1 MMSMFVVGLTGGIGS
16 GKTIASDRFEE
27 LGVKVVDADIASR
40 VVVEIGKPALSSIEG
55 EFGSDVISDDGSLNR
70 AKLREIIFKDDE
82 AKSWLESLL
91 HPLIGQHI
99 LDEIAS
105 ATSRY
110 VILVSPL
117 LFETTQFQM
126 CNRTLLID
134 VPKDIQILRTA
145 KRDKVPESQVEKI
158 IASQMDRDQKIGKA
172 DDVIVNDGEIGDLI
186 SKIDKIHQ
194 RYIELADG

>member
-1 MMSMFVVGLTGGIGS
+1 MSMFVVGLTGGIGS
-16 GKTIASDRFEE
+16 GKTVASDRFEE

-55 EFGSDVISDDGSLNR
+55 QFGSDVISDDGSLNR

-134 VPKDIQILRTA
+134 VPKDIQVLRTA

-158 IASQMDRDQKIGKA
+158 IASQMDRDQKISKA

>member
-1 MMSMFVVGLTGGIGS
+1 MSMFVVGLTGGIGS
-16 GKTIASDRFEE
+16 GKTVASDRFEE

-55 EFGSDVISDDGSLNR
+55 QFGSDVISDDGSLNR

-99 LDEIAS
+99 SDEIAS

>member
-1 MMSMFVVGLTGGIGS
+1 MSMFVVGLTGGIGS

-40 VVVEIGKPALSSIEG
+40 VVVEIGKPALSSIEAK
-55 EFGSDVISDDGSLNR
+55 FGSDVILDDGSLNR

-194 RYIELADG
+194 RYLELADG

>member
-1 MMSMFVVGLTGGIGS
+1 MSMFVVGLTGGIGS
-16 GKTIASDRFEE
+16 GKTVASDRFEE
-27 LGVKVVDADIASR
+27 LGIKVVDADISSR
-40 VVVEIGKPALSSIEG
+40 VVVEIGKPALSSIEAK
-55 EFGSDVISDDGSLNR
+55 FGSDVILDDGSLNR

-99 LDEIAS
+99 LDEITS
-105 ATSRY
+105 ATSKY

-158 IASQMDRDQKIGKA
+158 IASQMDRNQKIRKA
-172 DDVIVNDGEIGDLI
+172 DDVIVNDGEISDLI
-186 SKIDKIHQ
+186 AKIDEIHQ
-194 RYIELADG
+194 KYIGLTDG

>member
-1 MMSMFVVGLTGGIGS
+1 MSMFVVGLTGGIGS
-16 GKTIASDRFEE
+16 GKTVASDRFEE

-70 AKLREIIFKDDE
+70 AKLREIIFKDDK

-105 ATSRY
+105 ATSKY

-158 IASQMDRDQKIGKA
+158 IASQMDRDQKISKA

>member
-1 MMSMFVVGLTGGIGS
+1 MSMFVVGLTGGIGS
-16 GKTIASDRFEE
+16 GKTVASDRFEE

-40 VVVEIGKPALSSIEG
+40 VVVEIGKPALSSIED

-105 ATSRY
+105 ATSKY

-158 IASQMDRDQKIGKA
+158 IVSQMDRDQKISKA

>member
-1 MMSMFVVGLTGGIGS
+1 MFVVGLTGGIGS
-16 GKTIASDRFEE
+16 GKTVASDRFEE

-40 VVVEIGKPALSSIEG
+40 VVVEIGKPAQSSIEG

-126 CNRTLLID
+126 CNRPLLID

>member
-1 MMSMFVVGLTGGIGS
+1 MSMFVVGLTGGIGS

-172 DDVIVNDGEIGDLI
+172 DDVIVNDGEIVDLI

>member
-1 MMSMFVVGLTGGIGS
+1 MSMFVVGLTGGIGS
-16 GKTIASDRFEE
+16 GKTVASDRFEE

-55 EFGSDVISDDGSLNR
+55 QFGSDVISDDGSLNR

-99 LDEIAS
+99 SDEIAS

-158 IASQMDRDQKIGKA
+158 IASQMDRDQKISKA

>member
-1 MMSMFVVGLTGGIGS
+1 MSMFVVGLTGGIGS
-16 GKTIASDRFEE
+16 GKTVASDRFEE

-158 IASQMDRDQKIGKA
+158 IASQMDRNQKIRKA
-172 DDVIVNDGEIGDLI
+172 DDVIVNDGEISDLI
-186 SKIDKIHQ
+186 AKIDEIHQ
-194 RYIELADG
+194 KYIGLTDG

>member
-1 MMSMFVVGLTGGIGS
+1 MSMFVVGLTGGIGS
-16 GKTIASDRFEE
+16 GKTVASDRFEE

-55 EFGSDVISDDGSLNR
+55 QFGSDVISDDGSLNR
-70 AKLREIIFKDDE
+70 AKLREIIFKDDK

-158 IASQMDRDQKIGKA
+158 IASQMDRDQKISKA

>member
-1 MMSMFVVGLTGGIGS
+1 MSMFVVGLTGGIGS
-16 GKTIASDRFEE
+16 GKTVASDRFEE

-117 LFETTQFQM
+117 LFETAQIQM

>member
-1 MMSMFVVGLTGGIGS
+1 MSMFVVGLTGGIGS

>member
-1 MMSMFVVGLTGGIGS
+1 MSMFVVGLTGGIGS

-99 LDEIAS
+99 SDEIAS

>member
-1 MMSMFVVGLTGGIGS
+1 MSMFVVGLTGGIGS
-16 GKTIASDRFEE
+16 GKTVASDRFEE

-105 ATSRY
+105 APSRY

>member
-1 MMSMFVVGLTGGIGS
+1 MSMFVVGLTGGIGS
-16 GKTIASDRFEE
+16 GKTVASDRFEE

-105 ATSRY
+105 ATSGY

-158 IASQMDRDQKIGKA
+158 IASQMDRDQKISKA

>member
-1 MMSMFVVGLTGGIGS
+1 
-16 GKTIASDRFEE
+16 
-27 LGVKVVDADIASR
+27 
-40 VVVEIGKPALSSIEG
+40 
-55 EFGSDVISDDGSLNR
+55 
-70 AKLREIIFKDDE
+70 
-82 AKSWLESLL
+82 
-91 HPLIGQHI
+91 
-99 LDEIAS
+99 
-105 ATSRY
+105 
-110 VILVSPL
+110 
-117 LFETTQFQM
+117 M

-158 IASQMDRDQKIGKA
+158 IASQMDRDQKISKA

>member
-1 MMSMFVVGLTGGIGS
+1 MSMFVVGLTGGIGS

-91 HPLIGQHI
+91 HSLIGQHF

-105 ATSRY
+105 ATSSY

>member
-1 MMSMFVVGLTGGIGS
+1 MSMFVVGLTGGIGS
-16 GKTIASDRFEE
+16 GKTVASDRFEE

-99 LDEIAS
+99 SDEIAS

-158 IASQMDRDQKIGKA
+158 IASQMDRDQKISKA

>member
-1 MMSMFVVGLTGGIGS
+1 MSMFVVGLTGGIGS
-16 GKTIASDRFEE
+16 GKTVASDRFEE

-70 AKLREIIFKDDE
+70 AKLREIIFKNDE

-99 LDEIAS
+99 SDEIAS

-172 DDVIVNDGEIGDLI
+172 DDVIVNDGEINDLI

>member
-1 MMSMFVVGLTGGIGS
+1 MSMFVVGLTGGIGS

-158 IASQMDRDQKIGKA
+158 IASQMDRDQKISKA
-172 DDVIVNDGEIGDLI
+172 DDVIVNDGEIVDLI

>member
-1 MMSMFVVGLTGGIGS
+1 MSMFVVGLTGGIGS

-55 EFGSDVISDDGSLNR
+55 QFGSDVISDDGSLNR

-99 LDEIAS
+99 LDEITS
-105 ATSRY
+105 ATSKY

>member
-1 MMSMFVVGLTGGIGS
+1 MSMFVVGLTGGIGS
-16 GKTIASDRFEE
+16 GKTVASDRFEE

-117 LFETTQFQM
+117 LFETAQFQM

-158 IASQMDRDQKIGKA
+158 IASQMDRDQKISKA

>member
-1 MMSMFVVGLTGGIGS
+1 MSMFVVGLTGGIGS
-16 GKTIASDRFEE
+16 GKTVASDRFEE

-55 EFGSDVISDDGSLNR
+55 QFGSDVISDDGSLNR

-145 KRDKVPESQVEKI
+145 KRDKVPEFQVEKI
-158 IASQMDRDQKIGKA
+158 IASQMDRDQKISKA

>member
-1 MMSMFVVGLTGGIGS
+1 MSMFVVGLTGGIGS
-16 GKTIASDRFEE
+16 GKTVASDRFEE

-40 VVVEIGKPALSSIEG
+40 VVVEIGKPALSSIEAK
-55 EFGSDVISDDGSLNR
+55 FGSDVILDDGSLNR

-99 LDEIAS
+99 LDEITS
-105 ATSRY
+105 ATSKY

-158 IASQMDRDQKIGKA
+158 IASQMDRNQKIRKA
-172 DDVIVNDGEIGDLI
+172 DDVIVNDGEISDLI
-186 SKIDKIHQ
+186 AKIDEIHQ
-194 RYIELADG
+194 KYIGLTDG

>member
-1 MMSMFVVGLTGGIGS
+1 MSMFVVGLTGGIGS
-16 GKTIASDRFEE
+16 GKTVASDRFEE

-55 EFGSDVISDDGSLNR
+55 QFGSDVISDDGSLNR

-158 IASQMDRDQKIGKA
+158 IASQMDRDQKISKA

>member
-1 MMSMFVVGLTGGIGS
+1 MSMFVVGLTGGIGS

-55 EFGSDVISDDGSLNR
+55 EFGSDVISNDGSLNR
-70 AKLREIIFKDDE
+70 AKLSEIIFKDDE

-158 IASQMDRDQKIGKA
+158 IASQMDREQKIGKA

>member
-1 MMSMFVVGLTGGIGS
+1 MSMFVVGLTGGIGS
-16 GKTIASDRFEE
+16 GKTVASDRFEE

-40 VVVEIGKPALSSIEG
+40 VVVEIGKPALSSIEAK
-55 EFGSDVISDDGSLNR
+55 FGSDVILDDGSLNR

-99 LDEIAS
+99 LDEITS
-105 ATSRY
+105 ATSKY

>member
-1 MMSMFVVGLTGGIGS
+1 MFVVGLTGGIGS
-16 GKTIASDRFEE
+16 GKTVASDRFEE

>member
-1 MMSMFVVGLTGGIGS
+1 MSMFVVGLTGGIGS
-16 GKTIASDRFEE
+16 GKTVASDRFEE

-40 VVVEIGKPALSSIEG
+40 VVVEIGKPALSSIED

-158 IASQMDRDQKIGKA
+158 IASQMDRDQKISKA
-172 DDVIVNDGEIGDLI
+172 DDVIVNDGEISDLI

>member
-1 MMSMFVVGLTGGIGS
+1 MFVVGLTGGIGS
-16 GKTIASDRFEE
+16 GKTVASDRFEE

-55 EFGSDVISDDGSLNR
+55 QFGSDVISDDGSLNR

-186 SKIDKIHQ
+186 SKIDKFHQ

>member
-1 MMSMFVVGLTGGIGS
+1 MSMFVVGLTGGIGS
-16 GKTIASDRFEE
+16 GKTVASDRFEE
-27 LGVKVVDADIASR
+27 LGIKVVDADISSR
-40 VVVEIGKPALSSIEG
+40 VVVEIGKPALSSIEAK
-55 EFGSDVISDDGSLNR
+55 FGSDVILDDGSLNR

-158 IASQMDRDQKIGKA
+158 IASQMDRDQKISKA

>member
-1 MMSMFVVGLTGGIGS
+1 MSMFVVGLTGGIGS
-16 GKTIASDRFEE
+16 GKTVASDRFEE

-40 VVVEIGKPALSSIEG
+40 VVVEIGKPALSSIEAK
-55 EFGSDVISDDGSLNR
+55 FGSDVILDDGSLNR

-158 IASQMDRDQKIGKA
+158 IASQMDRDQKISKA

>member
-1 MMSMFVVGLTGGIGS
+1 MSMFVVGLTGGIGS
-16 GKTIASDRFEE
+16 GKTVASDRFEE

-55 EFGSDVISDDGSLNR
+55 QFGSDVISDDGSLNR

-117 LFETTQFQM
+117 LFETAQFQM